1 MPGPNRPGPQLPYR
15 PIAGVVAC
23 PGGWL
28 TLAGKLQGIVAA
40 PEAPVVHPTLLEVLD
55 RRPSFEILVLGAP
68 VGLLAEPV
76 VGGRACERAA
86 RQLLH
91 RPRSAAIVPAPARSA
106 VEAGRGAEGLNPVQR
121 ALLPR
126 VAEVAREIQPYH
138 QRTVYEGHPEL
149 SFHQLNGD
157 ASLRW
162 SKHTA
167 AGMEERRALLEGK
180 LPGIERQLVVA
191 VRGAKPFHVLDAAAL
206 LWTARRVAARAVQRL
221 PEHPEW
227 DDAGL
232 RMELVR

>member
-1 MPGPNRPGPQLPYR
+1 MGAPKRPGPQHPSR
-15 PIAGVVAC
+15 PIAGVVPC

-28 TLAGKLQGIVAA
+28 ALAGKLQGIVAA
-40 PEAPVVHPTLLEVLD
+40 PEAPVVYSTLLEVLD
-55 RRPSFEILVLGAP
+55 RRPSFEILVLGVP

-86 RQLLH
+86 RQLLRH
-91 RPRSAAIVPAPARSA
+91 PRSAAIVPAASRSA
-106 VEAGRGAEGLNPVQR
+106 VEAGRAATGLNPVQR

-126 VAEVAREIQPYH
+126 LAEVAAEIQPYH

-162 SKHTA
+162 SKHTEAGA
-167 AGMEERRALLEGK
+167 AERRSLLEGK
-180 LPGIERQLVVA
+180 LPGIERQLVVEVA
-191 VRGAKPFHVLDAAAL
+191 GAKPFHVLDAAAL

-227 DDAGL
+227 DDTGL